1 MDLFRFDAF
10 KIAMQYLSY
19 ALSGIPY
26 MGVGRNLAYHSYLYF
41 DAKGFVNHLNV
52 VSGDD
57 DLFVNE
63 VANAK
68 NTGIEISPE
77 SHVLS
82 VAKHSYA
89 KWEYQKRRHLTT
101 APKYK
106 LYHQV
111 LLVLFPAMQYIMH
124 LSLIYLLFQPQFLYL
139 VLGMYVVKILLQG
152 IVQFFAMRRLQVL
165 DLFLW
170 SFVLEFLLMLFYPWI
185 TFLNIINEDQRKRWI

>member
-1 MDLFRFDAF
+1 
-10 KIAMQYLSY
+10 
-19 ALSGIPY
+19 

-82 VAKHSYA
+82 VAKDSYA
-89 KWEYQKRRHLTT
+89 KWQYQKRRHLTT

-106 LYHQV
+106 PYHQ
-111 LLVLFPAMQYIMH
+111 LLLILFPVMQYLMN
-124 LSLIYLLFQPQFLYL
+124 LSWIFLLFQPEFVHL
-139 VLGMYVVKILLQG
+139 VVAMYGVKLLIQG
-152 IVQFFAMRRLQVL
+152 VVQFFAMRRLHVL